1 MENNIKWWGE
11 NALQMTPSALDKVNL
26 RRLLVHADRD
36 IFRIHDRY
44 YGLITQ
50 DEKIECVRRVY
61 DFYKSRGAIT
71 DFEVT
76 NSTSWDHTSYRVAYN
91 KRLLMFL
98 TSKAEDGSTKEKN
111 AISVRSRRH
120 AAELWKKLATQQF
133 LEIDLTII
141 PKSPLEPIKV
151 AYGL

>member
-36 IFRIHDRY
+36 IFRITNQY
-44 YGLITQ
+44 ELTE
-50 DEKIECVRRVY
+50 DEKIECVRQVY
-61 DFYKSRGAIT
+61 DFYKSRGVIN
-71 DFEVT
+71 DFEIT
-76 NSTSWDHTSYRVAYN
+76 GSTSWDHTSYRVAYN